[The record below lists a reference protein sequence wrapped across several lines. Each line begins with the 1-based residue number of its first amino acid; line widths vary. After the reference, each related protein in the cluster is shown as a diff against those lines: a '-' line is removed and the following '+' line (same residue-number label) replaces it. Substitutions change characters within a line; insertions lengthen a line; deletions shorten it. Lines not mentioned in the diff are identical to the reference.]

1 MPNSRDLENNLVRI
15 VAVIG
20 FLIIAYFGIQ
30 IGAGLYSQKLIK
42 AYSGPAEELKN
53 SFRAEI
59 SEQTDA
65 YGAAKMGTQFAQA
78 QNNDLASL
86 AFQKATDL
94 DPEYR
99 DGWVGRGQAELQNNQ
114 PEEALESLKRAEE
127 IDPINPRTYEL
138 LAIAYRATDDE
149 EAAKKAEEK
158 WKYLNE
164 TQ

>member
-59 SEQTDA
+59 AEQTDA

>member
-1 MPNSRDLENNLVRI
+1 MKDAKLFESNLVRLI
-15 VAVIG
+15 ISVAL
-20 FLIIAYFGIQ
+20 LIIAYFGIQ
-30 IGAGLYSQKLIK
+30 AGAGLYSQKLIK

-59 SEQTDA
+59 AEQTDA